1 MDRLRDRDRPSPGNE
16 LLISPICLEAR
27 RIRVPLPAARI
38 RSLLFLLARLRR
50 RKCFIIPSS
59 EQCTSTRSRYLPQ
72 ARSGVAQRHLS
83 AGLESRRSE
92 PHPANNSQS
101 TLPPPVTALEAA
113 LSLDS
118 SVISPS
124 ISQGSPESQDRAN
137 ANLIDLLLVLHRL
150 VVPRNGYAVNATD
163 MERPTRM
170 TGCRS
175 ASRSSLL
182 FSKIDAQAYLVAT
195 LYRRTNLATND
206 FQQRLSTHLTA
217 SPICLYV
224 LALV

>member
-16 LLISPICLEAR
+16 LPDSPICLKAR
-27 RIRVPLPAARI
+27 RIRVPLPTARI

-72 ARSGVAQRHLS
+72 ARSGLAQRHLS
-83 AGLESRRSE
+83 AGLESRHSE

-101 TLPPPVTALEAA
+101 TLPVTALEAA

-118 SVISPS
+118 PVISPS

-150 VVPRNGYAVNATD
+150 VVPRNGYAVNATG

-182 FSKIDAQAYLVAT
+182 FSMIDAQAYLVAT

-206 FQQRLSTHLTA
+206 FQQRPSTHLTA
-217 SPICLYV
+217 SPTCLYV